1 MHKFMIPL
9 LFWIVFSSFV
19 NSNRPAVS
27 THVFS
32 GDSLNVSSDTRF
44 LKAFELSMI
53 SLYDEMKLDSLGLAF
68 HVFRGAMTGYYNL
81 SHEGKVGN
89 KQIITI
95 IDFTL
100 PGTERRFF
108 CIDLD
113 NREVLF
119 HTLVAHGRNSG
130 GDYAE
135 QFSNK
140 PSSNQSSIG
149 FYLTGE
155 TYMGANGYSLRLDGL
170 DAAWNSNLR
179 RRAVVVH
186 GADYATQEWID
197 RYGRLGRS
205 YGCPAVPIGIANE
218 IIDTIKGNTLMFAY
232 YNDEHYLSGSALL
245 DEERA
250 VHFFSLDA
258 GRVK

>member
-1 MHKFMIPL
+1 MRKFIVPL
-9 LFWIVFSSFV
+9 LLWLFCSSFV
-19 NSNRPAVS
+19 NSNQPAVS
-27 THVFS
+27 SGAFS
-32 GDSLNVSSDTRF
+32 GDSLNGSSEKF
-44 LKAFELSMI
+44 VKAFEASMTT
-53 SLYDEMKLDSLGLAF
+53 LYDEMKLDSLGLGF
-68 HVFRGAMTGYYNL
+68 HVFRAAMTGYYNL
-81 SHEGKVGN
+81 APKGKVGAD
-89 KQIITI
+89 KEIITI

-130 GDYAE
+130 GNYAK
-135 QFSNK
+135 QFSNE
-140 PSSNQSSIG
+140 PNSNQSSLG

-155 TYMGANGYSLRLDGL
+155 TYMGVNGYSLRLDGL
-170 DAAWNSNLR
+170 DGDWNSNLR

-186 GADYATQEWID
+186 GADYATQEWIE

-205 YGCPAVPIGIANE
+205 YGCPAVPTAIANE
-218 IIDTIKGNTLMFAY
+218 IIDTIKGNTLVFAY
-232 YNDEHYLSGSALL
+232 YDDEHYLSGSALL

-250 VHFFSLDA
+250 VHSFSPEGGD
-258 GRVK
+258 VK